1 MKRHP
6 SLAHLSRDHHGAL
19 LLARL
24 LQQNA
29 PVYKGLPTD
38 TSGKV
43 KYAEKFYAAE
53 LIPHFLAEEK
63 ALDLI
68 TGINKSLD
76 LLVQTI
82 ILEHKELHHRFT
94 NIPTG
99 TNLELYLDAAGKALE
114 THIRKEERELF
125 PMIQEHCGEVLMQQ
139 IEVCL
144 TQQHPG
150 VKKDIGNRRDIE
162 QLVNIFYEKIAAD
175 RLLGY
180 IFNDVAKV
188 HWEKHLPVMYDFWE
202 NIILFTG
209 SYEGNPMNLH
219 RHLHHITP
227 LDESHFHRWNEL
239 FVTTVND
246 LFEGK
251 NAALAKQKAISI
263 SNIIKEKLTQSRQST
278 ENIY

>member
-24 LQQNA
+24 LQKNA
-29 PVYKGLPTD
+29 PVYKGLPAD
-38 TSGKV
+38 ISGKV
-43 KYAEKFYAAE
+43 KYAEQFYKAE

-63 ALDLI
+63 ALDLV

-82 ILEHKELHHRFT
+82 LLEHKELHHRFT

-99 TNLELYLDAAGKALE
+99 TYLELYLDATGKALE

-125 PMIQEHCGEVLMQQ
+125 PLMQEICSEALLQ
-139 IEVCL
+139 GINDCL
-144 TQQHPG
+144 TQQHPAI
-150 VKKDIGNRRDIE
+150 KNDIETRRDIE
-162 QLVNIFYEKIAAD
+162 RLVNIFYEKIAAD
-175 RLLGY
+175 QLLGY

-209 SYEGNPMNLH
+209 TYQGNPMNLH

-227 LDESHFHRWNEL
+227 LNESHFQQWNEL
-239 FVTTVND
+239 FVTTVNE

-263 SNIIKEKLTQSRQST
+263 SNIIKDKLTQSRQGT
-278 ENIY
+278 GNIY